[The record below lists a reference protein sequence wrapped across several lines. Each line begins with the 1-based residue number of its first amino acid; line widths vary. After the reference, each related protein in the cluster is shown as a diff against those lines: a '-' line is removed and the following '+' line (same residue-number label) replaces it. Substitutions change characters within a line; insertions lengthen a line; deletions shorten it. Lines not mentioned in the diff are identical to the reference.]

1 MNVNGYQISIYQDY
15 EILNKNI
22 NLKSDKNDNNIEIN
36 SDIISKYIND
46 SKNKS
51 FNIILSS
58 NDNTS
63 KKLGQ
68 ILEEKIS
75 NEQKENCKIIISDEN
90 YLDKLNDISQILFI
104 DE

>member
-1 MNVNGYQISIYQDY
+1 MNINGYQISIYQDY
-15 EILNKNI
+15 EILNNTI
-22 NLKSDKNDNNIEIN
+22 NLKCDNNDNNIEIN
-36 SDIISKYIND
+36 AEIISKYIND

-51 FNIILSS
+51 FKIILSS

-75 NEQKENCKIIISDEN
+75 NEQKENCKIIISEEN
-90 YLDKLNDISQILFI
+90 YLDQLNDISQILFI

>member
-15 EILNKNI
+15 EILNNTI
-22 NLKSDKNDNNIEIN
+22 NLQCDKNDNNIEIN

-58 NDNTS
+58 NYNTS